1 MTAVAE
7 IRYEV
12 YLDRQRAEVRRHAE
26 IEHKRIPDD
35 IDFESLPNLRNEA
48 RHALARFRPRTFG
61 QAGRLEGMTPAD
73 ITLLAVLVHR
83 HSRDKAR
90 GGGA

>member
-1 MTAVAE
+1 VAE

-26 IEHKRIPDD
+26 IEHKRIPEE
-35 IDFESLPNLRNEA
+35 IDFNALPNLRNEA
-48 RHALARFRPRTFG
+48 RYALTKYRPRTFG

-73 ITLLAVLVHR
+73 ITLLSVLVHR
-83 HSRDKAR
+83 HVRERAR
-90 GGGA
+90 GGES